1 MPKLGH
7 ATRDFRF
14 AQMQAL
20 MQSEGLDALAFTTG
34 DNFQFATNFHTDV
47 QVWERPIVMVVPRN
61 GAPFAVMHELSTTH
75 IRFAQEAGAMWVS
88 DIALYAEHPR
98 VTDRLPLLAQ
108 WPLLVADTLAAHGL
122 ARGRLGVDA
131 GGPLLKA
138 IGLLPHASAELMV
151 EKFRAL
157 RWVRCEEE
165 LVLMRGLAGL
175 TDWAQARYRENLR
188 PGRLCQELDF
198 SIFAMMAEEAGKRF
212 PGEQFEVRG
221 FSLSGPASA
230 APHGDGRTAG
240 ARFQKGHGIVN
251 VIIATMNG
259 LFIENERTWFCGQP
273 DATQVRAF
281 ETARAANEAAVA
293 ACITGRPMSGI
304 DAAAQAVIEAA
315 GFAAHILHRTGHGM
329 GTILQRFPEDM
340 AFNHRKLLA
349 GEVYSAEPGIY
360 IWGLGGFRHDDTI
373 VVGDVA
379 ECLTRAP
386 KDLKSQ
392 TVL

>member
-14 AQMQAL
+14 GQMRAL
-20 MQSEGLDALAFTTG
+20 MDAEGLDALCFTTG

-47 QVWERPIVMVVPRN
+47 QVWERPIVAVVPRN

-75 IRFAQEAGAMWVS
+75 LRFAQEAGEMWLS

-98 VTDRLPLLAQ
+98 VVDRLPLLPQ
-108 WPLLVADTLAAHGL
+108 WPALVADTLAAHGL
-122 ARGRLGVDA
+122 ARGKLGVDA
-131 GGPLLKA
+131 GGPLLSA
-138 IGLLPHASAELMV
+138 IARLPHARAEVMV

-165 LVLMRGLAGL
+165 LVLMRALGAL
-175 TDWAQARYRENLR
+175 TDWAQDRYRENLR
-188 PGRLCQELDF
+188 AGRTCLELDF
-198 SIFAMMAEEAGKRF
+198 TLFAMMAEESGKRF

-221 FSLSGPASA
+221 YSLSGPASA
-230 APHGDGRTAG
+230 APHGDGRISG
-240 ARFQKGHGIVN
+240 AKFQKGHGVVNIIV
-251 VIIATMNG
+251 ATLNG
-259 LFIENERTWFCGQP
+259 LFIENERTWFVGQP
-273 DATQVRAF
+273 DATQVKAF
-281 ETARAANEAAVA
+281 EAARAANEAAIE
-293 ACITGRPMSGI
+293 ACMTGKPMCGV
-304 DAAAQAVIEAA
+304 DAAAQAVIEKA
-315 GFAAHILHRTGHGM
+315 GFGAHILHRTGHGM

-340 AFNHRKLLA
+340 AFNTRPLLA

-373 VVGDVA
+373 VVGDVP
-379 ECLTRAP
+379 ESLTRAP
-386 KDLKSQ
+386 KDLRSQ

>member
-14 AQMQAL
+14 GQMRAL
-20 MQSEGLDALAFTTG
+20 MDAEGLDALCFTTG

-47 QVWERPIVMVVPRN
+47 QVWERPIVAVVPRN

-75 IRFAQEAGAMWVS
+75 LRFAQEVGEMWLS

-98 VTDRLPLLAQ
+98 VVDRLPLLPQ
-108 WPLLVADTLAAHGL
+108 WPALVADTLAAHGL
-122 ARGRLGVDA
+122 ARGKLGVDA
-131 GGPLLKA
+131 GGPLLSA
-138 IGLLPHASAELMV
+138 IARLPHARAEVMV

-165 LVLMRGLAGL
+165 LVLMRALGAL
-175 TDWAQARYRENLR
+175 TDWAQDRYRENLR
-188 PGRLCQELDF
+188 AGRTCLELDF
-198 SIFAMMAEEAGKRF
+198 TLFAMMAEESGKRF

-221 FSLSGPASA
+221 YSLSGPASA
-230 APHGDGRTAG
+230 APHGDGRISG
-240 ARFQKGHGIVN
+240 AKFQKGHGVVNIIV
-251 VIIATMNG
+251 ATLNG
-259 LFIENERTWFCGQP
+259 LFIENERTWFVGQP
-273 DATQVRAF
+273 DATQVKAF
-281 ETARAANEAAVA
+281 EAARAANEAAIE
-293 ACITGRPMSGI
+293 ACMTGKPMCGV
-304 DAAAQAVIEAA
+304 DAAAQAVIEKA
-315 GFAAHILHRTGHGM
+315 GFGAHILHRTGHGM

-340 AFNHRKLLA
+340 AFNTRPLLA

-373 VVGDVA
+373 VVGDVP
-379 ECLTRAP
+379 ESLTRAP
-386 KDLKSQ
+386 KDLRSQ